1 MNEVFLMN
9 IKEIRQKR
17 LKEWFENRTV
27 PQKES
32 SYISQLVGGRASFGE
47 KAARRLE
54 GTYDMPP
61 MYLDEPYKDEKESL
75 NLLEMDYRI
84 LKLIELA
91 KGLPDS
97 EVDDVI
103 LLMEEKKRFYDQRV
117 DEYFAKF
124 GIKKP

>member
-1 MNEVFLMN
+1 MD
-9 IKEIRQKR
+9 IKEIRRKR
-17 LKEWFENRTV
+17 LKEWFESKTV

-32 SYISQLVGGRASFGE
+32 SYISQLVTGRASFGE

-54 GTYDMPP
+54 GTYEMPP
-61 MYLDEPYKDEKESL
+61 YYLDDPYEEDKTGVPVVDL
-75 NLLEMDYRI
+75 DFRT

-91 KGLPDS
+91 KALPDS
-97 EVDDVI
+97 EVDDI
-103 LLMEEKKRFYDQRV
+103 IKLMEDKKRFYDERV

>member
-1 MNEVFLMN
+1 MD
-9 IKEIRQKR
+9 IKEIRQRR
-17 LKEWFENRTV
+17 LKDWFESRTV

-32 SYISQLVGGRASFGE
+32 SYISQLIGGRASFGE

-54 GTYDMPP
+54 GTYEMPEL
-61 MYLDEPYKDEKESL
+61 YLDQPYEEDTVPANSL
-75 NLLEMDYRI
+75 LDLDFRL

-91 KGLPDS
+91 KALPDS
-97 EVDDVI
+97 EVDDI
-103 LLMEEKKRFYDQRV
+103 ITKMEEKKKFYDKRL

>member
-1 MNEVFLMN
+1 MD
-9 IKEIRQKR
+9 IKEIRQRR
-17 LKEWFENRTV
+17 LKEWFDGRTV

-54 GTYDMPP
+54 DTYEMPEL
-61 MYLDEPYKDEKESL
+61 YLDQPYDVEETSATVL
-75 NLLEMDYRI
+75 DLDFRY
-84 LKLIELA
+84 LKMLELA

-97 EVDDVI
+97 EVDDI
-103 LLMEEKKRFYDQRV
+103 IELMEDKKRFYDKRV
-117 DEYFAKF
+117 EEYFTKF